1 MLKSMTGFGRSSLEK
16 DGYGYSIEIKSV
28 NHRYLDL
35 SIKMP
40 RSLSQLEDRIRKMV
54 SENISRGKIDI
65 FINQNNYCR
74 HDVEAKF
81 NQALADSYINC
92 LYKIKDSYNIRD
104 DISVSLIARF
114 PDIIAIEQKEEN
126 IETVWDI
133 ISEPL
138 TKAIEMLI
146 AMREKEGSKLYD
158 DINNR
163 CDNIFNNVLIIE
175 QRAPIIVKEYREKLE
190 ARIKELIEDT
200 KIDENRIALEVSLMA
215 DKLNIDEEIVRLKS
229 HIHQMKDTLNMEEPI
244 GRKLDFIVQELNR
257 EANTISSKANDLE
270 LVNIVL
276 SIKNEIEKIREQI
289 QNIE

>member
-126 IETVWDI
+126 IETVWNI

-158 DINNR
+158 DINSR

-200 KIDENRIALEVSLMA
+200 KIDENRIALEVALMA

-229 HIHQMKDTLNMEEPI
+229 HIHQMKDTLNMQEPI

>member
-229 HIHQMKDTLNMEEPI
+229 HIHQMKDTLNMQEPI